1 MTSVMGLY
9 NVMMIDNMV
18 RKDFPEKV
26 MFEPKS

>member
-1 MTSVMGLY
+1 MTSVIGLY
-9 NVMMIDNMV
+9 NVMMNDNMV